1 MKKLLLLLFGIVLA
15 LGVVGCNKGG
25 SDLNLD
31 TEEFI
36 VAPSHLTI
44 SGTVLSWAAVDNA
57 DGYIVYANQEEAD
70 QVNNTSYD
78 FSSLEGNR
86 IIFQVKTK
94 APRGMEDS
102 PLSASLAYVENKDQ
116 EIQQIKN
123 TMISHSLNMSDGF
136 AEELVNKGML
146 NSEVDSM
153 LTEFETFKS
162 GMSQV
167 NDFESFIKNLNDML
181 SEVTNVEALV
191 SALVKE
197 YLPAYLM
204 DEIANLESENQMYQ
218 NQIDQNPLWEEYYQ
232 GSIDQN
238 QMIIDNYDSL
248 LYQLQTNPNQVVLAI
263 TTTIDYFISIEQMMD
278 ENLVQ
283 TISSLIDVKDPTD
296 LSASELSV
304 VSDEMVNVL
313 RETMPTQQ
321 DMFLIYQVYD
331 MLLTLSG
338 SSSTTFDTIDNFTG
352 KMAVQSLYSLQAFID
367 FLDTLDETYYEDV
380 VGYLN
385 DEPTSDLALAETGI
399 LTIKYFDTFK
409 QDNQALLDTISGVF
423 TDNEKEIMFN
433 DYVDALGGAN
443 SDVTFD
449 FLSNINFQDLLDLE
463 TLSGDMFDKMLDA
476 FIDHDGE
483 LLRSYVILTSYSG
496 LYSMYD
502 FKNYATGETFA
513 TSEEMQYSRMLDE
526 ITVMKEMVYVLQAG
540 ISEVSNDDVS
550 LFAPFIANL
559 VTGYLTD
566 NGYATTEELSGVL
579 DAFNTLVDNTGDQ
592 QLELVN
598 NILNYLVDE
607 NVFSD
612 YYDAMTSLEGQFNS
626 DDSGY
631 ITVVF
636 WAGIYEDFM
645 TNSNLTLRDDI
656 ITEFFNQLSDSAVLS
671 GMNLTQTDV
680 DQIESTINNIF
691 NYIDG
696 NVGDIA
702 GLDYTNLSSTDIM
715 KINSFVDTLQ
725 GYLFDNQPR

>member
-1 MKKLLLLLFGIVLA
+1 MKKLLLLLFGIVFA

-44 SGTVLSWAAVDNA
+44 SGTVLSWDAVDNA

-78 FSSLEGNR
+78 FSSMEGNR

-94 APRGMEDS
+94 APRGIEDS
-102 PLSASLAYVENKDQ
+102 PFSASLAYVENKDQ

-123 TMISHSLNMSDGF
+123 TMMSHSLSMSDGF

-153 LTEFETFKS
+153 LTEFETFGS

-204 DEIANLESENQMYQ
+204 SEIANLESENQMFQ
-218 NQIDQNPLWEEYYQ
+218 DQVDQNPLWEEYYQ
-232 GSIDQN
+232 GFIDQN
-238 QMIIDNYDSL
+238 QMMIDNYDSL
-248 LYQLQTNPNQVVLAI
+248 LNQLQTNPDQVVLAI
-263 TTTIDYFISIEQMMD
+263 TTTFDYFISIEQMMD

-283 TISSLIDVKDPTD
+283 TLSSIVGAEDPSD
-296 LSASELSV
+296 LSASELSM

-338 SSSTTFDTIDNFTG
+338 SSSTTFDSIDNFTG
-352 KMAVQSLYSLQAFID
+352 KMAVQSLYSLGAFID
-367 FLDTLDETYYEDV
+367 FLDSLDETYYEDV
-380 VGYLN
+380 IGYLN
-385 DEPTSDLALAETGI
+385 DEPTSDLALAEVGI

-423 TDNEKEIMFN
+423 TDDEKEIMFN
-433 DYVDALGGAN
+433 DYVDALNGAN

-496 LYSMYD
+496 LYSIYD

-513 TSEEMQYSRMLDE
+513 TSEDMQYSRMLDE

-540 ISEVSNDDVS
+540 ISEVSKDDVS
-550 LFAPFIANL
+550 LFAPFVANL
-559 VTGYLTD
+559 VTGYLTN

-579 DAFNTLVDNTGDQ
+579 EAFNTFVDNTGDQ
-592 QLELVN
+592 QLKLVN

-607 NVFSD
+607 NVFDD

-645 TNSNLTLRDDI
+645 TNSNQTLRDDI
-656 ITEFFNQLSDSAVLS
+656 ISEFFDQLGDGAVLS
-671 GMNLTQTDV
+671 SMNLSQADV
-680 DQIESTINNIF
+680 DQVESTINNIF
-691 NYIDG
+691 NYLDE

-715 KINSFVDTLQ
+715 KITSFVDTLQ